1 MFGGLARAV
10 AIEVF
15 PGRYYRSMY
24 SLYVQS
30 AGATMFTYHEPHVTN
45 ITYDVSERNQD
56 LEVSFSSFSVL
67 LAKATQAFHDNNQ
80 IYYRK
85 KQRLPA
91 SSWQ

>member
-1 MFGGLARAV
+1 M
-10 AIEVF
+10 AIELF

-24 SLYVQS
+24 SLYAQS
-30 AGATMFTYHEPHVTN
+30 AGATMFTYHEPNVTN

-85 KQRLPA
+85 KQRPPG